1 MPYREDEYC
10 IDTYCFVCIFYFLM
24 VSLLHM
30 DRNLSKNVPEP
41 DIFYMFVSTL
51 LYNSSTSSVYLI
63 LQVYTFFYTLH
74 KFCNNSAKF
83 RFVEKEGPGNKI
95 IISGGQGTIYLYFF
109 LS

>member
-1 MPYREDEYC
+1 M
-10 IDTYCFVCIFYFLM
+10 
-24 VSLLHM
+24 SLLHM

-63 LQVYTFFYTLH
+63 LQLYTFFYTLH
-74 KFCNNSAKF
+74 NCNNSAKF

-95 IISGGQGTIYLYFF
+95 IISGGARYYFIYIFFKLIGTWGLFYPRTILFR
-109 LS
+109 SV